1 MGSESRPSTTVSRT
15 LLTLAAVV
23 IIFAGVKAATSI
35 VIPFLLASFIAIVC
49 SPILSWLGRHG
60 VSRAIS
66 LFAII
71 GAVVIGGLVMASIVG
86 NSVQE
91 FNADLSAN
99 NEQLQQHR
107 QQIVVWLQDRGIDA
121 SALESDNLLD
131 GRAIMQYTSR
141 ALNSL
146 SAALTNGFVIL
157 MIVVFMLLEASG
169 MPAKL
174 DIVAKSHPEALA
186 GLDAFLKSVNRY
198 MAIKTLTSVGTGVLV
213 LIMLLILKV
222 KFALLWA
229 LLAFLLNYIPNI
241 GSILASIPAIL
252 LALIDLGAMSAV
264 GTGLGYVAINMV
276 VGNVIEPRVMG
287 EGLGLSTLVV
297 FLSLVFWGFILG
309 PVGMLLSVPLTVMI
323 KIGLDT
329 HEETRWL
336 SVLLGR

>member
-1 MGSESRPSTTVSRT
+1 MGSDNRPSTTVSRT

-23 IIFAGVKAATSI
+23 VIFAGVKAAAAI

-49 SPILSWLGRHG
+49 GPLLSWLGRHG

-66 LFAII
+66 LFGII
-71 GAVVIGGLVMASIVG
+71 GAVVIGGLIMASIVG
-86 NSVQE
+86 GSVRE
-91 FNADLSAN
+91 FNEDLSAN
-99 NEQLQQHR
+99 NERLQQHR
-107 QQIVVWLQDRGIDA
+107 QQIVVWLQDHGIDA

-131 GRAIMQYTSR
+131 GRAIMQYTSQ

-146 SAALTNGFVIL
+146 SAALTNGFMIL
-157 MIVVFMLLEASG
+157 MIVVFMLMEASG
-169 MPAKL
+169 MPDKL
-174 DIVAKSHPEALA
+174 AMVAKSHPEALT

-198 MAIKTLTSVGTGVLV
+198 MAIKTVTSLGTGVLV

-252 LALIDLGAMSAV
+252 LALIDLGTMSAV
-264 GTGLGYVAINMV
+264 GTGLGYVAINIV

-329 HEETRWL
+329 RDETRWL